1 MIAIS
6 LVLMKSSYSND
17 FNHTIALAFFK
28 KFFSSAFQFLTLGKN
43 VEISFFSLSSFFFLL
58 SSFFFFF
65 T

>member
-1 MIAIS
+1 MISITPLPWLFS
-6 LVLMKSSYSND
+6 
-17 FNHTIALAFFK
+17 T